1 MCSGDIK
8 ASLRIAAEKSI
19 HITSSTEQMIRHI
32 LLDCLMFRQVHK
44 SGIETL
50 QINGQNG
57 NEIVMIIAITCAKL
71 KNPTGPSHAMRVL
84 AERCYKVSIDV
95 RASARNKKAKR
106 GGT

>member
-1 MCSGDIK
+1 MPMLLLGIRLSHIQP
-8 ASLRIAAEKSI
+8 SI
-19 HITSSTEQMIRHI
+19 I
-32 LLDCLMFRQVHK
+32 CLCK